1 MSVTDTLVIG
11 AGPFGLSISAH
22 LRELGVDHVIVGKT
36 NGTYRSHCP
45 AGMNL
50 KSEPYASVIAAP
62 RPGYDIATYSAKHG
76 FDYVDR
82 IGPVSLDRFLGY
94 TDWFAEQLVPDVRD
108 LTVTKVTGRDGGF
121 TVEFAEAESMVAR
134 QVIVAT
140 GVVPHRYVPDE
151 LSKLPSDL
159 VTHAIDHSTLAPYKG
174 RRVAVIGAGQSA
186 LETAAILHEEGAD
199 VQMIVR
205 GPARKFVDRN
215 PEHVSALG
223 QIKWPVTQLCEGWWC
238 VFANS
243 PGIFRLLPES
253 RRVVYGRTFLGPSG
267 SWWLRDRVEGV
278 VDALTSTR
286 VRAAAAQGSGVR
298 LTLDGSVKT
307 LDVDHVIAGTG
318 FHVDVAQLP
327 FLSQDLLARIPSAKG
342 YPALS
347 RVGESS
353 VPGLYFAG
361 AMAAGALGPSERFI
375 AGTHNVPA
383 MLAKSV
389 ARRAQGGTGRSTPV
403 AAGHGE
409 QPAAAPGVR

>member
-1 MSVTDTLVIG
+1 MSVTDTLIIG

-36 NGTYRSHCP
+36 MDTWRSHMP
-45 AGMNL
+45 AGMCL

-62 RPGYDIATYSAKHG
+62 KPGYDIAAYSAAHG

-82 IGPVSLDRFLGY
+82 IRPVPLERFLGY
-94 TDWFAEQLVPDVRD
+94 SGWFAEQLVPDVRD
-108 LTVTKVTGRDGGF
+108 LTVTKVTAHDGGF
-121 TVEFAEAESMVAR
+121 KVEFADAESMVAR
-134 QVIVAT
+134 QVVVAT
-140 GVVPHRYVPDE
+140 GVLPHRYLPDE
-151 LSKLPSDL
+151 LSKLSSDL
-159 VTHAIDHSTLAPYKG
+159 VTHAADHKSLAPFQG

-186 LETAAILHEEGAD
+186 LETAALLHEQGAT
-199 VQMIVR
+199 VQLIAR
-205 GPARKFVDRN
+205 GPALKFVSPN
-215 PEHVSALG
+215 PEQVTAAG
-223 QIKWPVTQLCEGWWC
+223 QVLRPVTQLCEGWLC

-253 RRVVYGRTFLGPSG
+253 RRVTYARTFLGPSG

-278 VDALTSTR
+278 VDALTDTR
-286 VRAAAAQGSGVR
+286 IRAAAPQGGGVR
-298 LTLDGSVKT
+298 LTLDGTVKT

-375 AGTHNVPA
+375 AGTHNVTA

-403 AAGHGE
+403 AASHGE